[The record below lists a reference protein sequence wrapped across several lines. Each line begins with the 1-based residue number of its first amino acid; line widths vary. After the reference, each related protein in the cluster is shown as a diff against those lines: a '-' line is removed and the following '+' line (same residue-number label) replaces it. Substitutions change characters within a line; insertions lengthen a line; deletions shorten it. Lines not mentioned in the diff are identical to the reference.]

1 MEHTV
6 AKITP
11 SGKVKDRF
19 YIDFSDGSSLTVTI
33 NQIADHSIF
42 TGRVFDDEEY
52 ELLEKD
58 SAKEN
63 ARGKA
68 LRLLGTRPMSRKKIS
83 DKLLQKGIDSLSVED
98 TADWLEK
105 IGAVNDEEYAGQ
117 IVRHYSAKGYGIGRI
132 RDELYRRGVPKDLWE
147 DALNQMPET
156 DDTVYRLL
164 LSKLR
169 SDEPTKEEIS
179 KAANALYRRG
189 FSWDEIKRAINRFET
204 EGQL

>member
-68 LRLLGTRPMSRKKIS
+68 LRLLGTRPMSR
-83 DKLLQKGIDSLSVED
+83 
-98 TADWLEK
+98 
-105 IGAVNDEEYAGQ
+105 NF
-117 IVRHYSAKGYGIGRI
+117 R
-132 RDELYRRGVPKDLWE
+132 
-147 DALNQMPET
+147 
-156 DDTVYRLL
+156 
-164 LSKLR
+164 
-169 SDEPTKEEIS
+169 
-179 KAANALYRRG
+179 
-189 FSWDEIKRAINRFET
+189 
-204 EGQL
+204 